1 LSTTEIHDR
10 PYMQSRIRE
19 EVARAKRHGRTFGIA
34 VFEVRP
40 SASGVPIR
48 KRMEI
53 GIAIVCQS
61 VRACDTVAKT
71 FDDTI
76 VALLVETDAR
86 GMRDAM
92 LRVQSRIAKFGGAW
106 QVTIY
111 HFPEQADAIET
122 LPLLSA
128 A

>member
-1 LSTTEIHDR
+1 MPTSEIHDR

-19 EVARAKRHGRTFGIA
+19 EIARAKRHDRTFGLA
-34 VFEVRP
+34 VFEVLP
-40 SASGVPIR
+40 SSDGIPIR
-48 KRMEI
+48 KKMEI
-53 GIAIVCQS
+53 GIAILCQS
-61 VRACDTVAKT
+61 VRSCDTVGKM
-71 FDDTI
+71 FDDTL

-92 LRVQSRIAKFGGAW
+92 LRVRSRIAQYGGAW

-111 HFPEQADAIET
+111 HYPEHAESIET